1 MMDGQRVSLSSVKMT
16 KLFRPASSGIDHEKF
31 VAGLKL
37 NELSLKERETVI
49 EELHGVSDVVHEEP
63 EVVQSCLQ
71 KIRQELNLDNSTI
84 TDDAELLKFL
94 RAESFDVKKAAH
106 RFNQFAEFQKKLFG
120 KQGTIRY
127 SDLTGEDIKFL
138 QSGFMQLLPQR
149 DRAGRAILICIGSL
163 KQQLK
168 TPVETDVSL
177 VSILEVHSITR
188 ISLYYFL
195 SILAEMSIFLSIQGG
210 RG

>member
-1 MMDGQRVSLSSVKMT
+1 MEGQRVSLGNVKKT
-16 KLFRPASSGIDHEKF
+16 KIFRPASPGSEHEKF

-49 EELHGVSDVVHEEP
+49 EELHGVSDVVNEEP

-71 KIRQELNLDNSTI
+71 NIRQELNLDNTSTI
-84 TDDAELLKFL
+84 TDDTELLKFL

-106 RFNQFAEFQKKLFG
+106 RFNQFAAFQKKLFG
-120 KQGTIRY
+120 NQGRIRY

-177 VSILEVHSITR
+177 ASIL
-188 ISLYYFL
+188 
-195 SILAEMSIFLSIQGG
+195 
-210 RG
+210 